1 MSDYYSGYDYS
12 GGQGKKKGML
22 SGPVLGGIIAAV
34 VLIGGGVAAFVVLS
48 GGGEENNAV
57 GEEKIEKSG

>member
-48 GGGEENNAV
+48 GENNAV

>member
-12 GGQGKKKGML
+12 GGQGKKKGMF

-48 GGGEENNAV
+48 GENNAV